1 MLSKKCGRAY
11 GFDGWEEIFGKSRP
25 NQWLGF
31 LDIKGELKSMKCTF
45 LYWKA
50 CRKVLG
56 FAVVVIA
63 AMALQFGSAFAQSNK
78 LVQSGTLTIN
88 QVQVAW
94 IFSGNVGGGKL
105 RYGGRTYPFSIGGL
119 GVGGFGVSKIEG
131 FGEVYNLRRLSDFD
145 GAYGQARAGIVVADL
160 SKGSLWLENP
170 QGVYIRLTAKRK
182 GIALALGLDAIYIK
196 FD

>member
-1 MLSKKCGRAY
+1 MR
-11 GFDGWEEIFGKSRP
+11 R
-25 NQWLGF
+25 
-31 LDIKGELKSMKCTF
+31 TF
-45 LYWKA
+45 LNQKA
-50 CRKVLG
+50 RRKALG
-56 FAVVVIA
+56 FAMA
-63 AMALQFGSAFAQSNK
+63 AVAVMALQYGSAFAQSSK
-78 LVQSGTLTIN
+78 LDQSGTLTIN

-105 RYGGRTYPFSIGGL
+105 RYGGKTYPFSIGGL
-119 GVGGFGVSKIEG
+119 GVGGFGISKIEAT
-131 FGEVYNLRRLSDFD
+131 GEVYNLRRLSDFD
-145 GAYGQARAGIVVADL
+145 GAYGQARAGIVVADM